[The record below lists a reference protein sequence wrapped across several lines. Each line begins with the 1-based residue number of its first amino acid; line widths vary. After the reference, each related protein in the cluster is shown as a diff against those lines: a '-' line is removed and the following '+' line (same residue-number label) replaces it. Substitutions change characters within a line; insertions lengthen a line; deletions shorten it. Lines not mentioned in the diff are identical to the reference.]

1 MKLVLSG
8 SPLSGLAFQ
17 VERSH
22 DRELLVSVMRSKI
35 LSFCNEHNLGEMR
48 DLFRTL
54 PLHIHTDLNEEV
66 VYVCTC
72 E

>member
-1 MKLVLSG
+1 MRLVLSG
-8 SPLSGLAFQ
+8 SPLTGLAFQ
-17 VERSH
+17 VERSY
-22 DRELLVSVMRSKI
+22 DRDALVALMRSKI
-35 LSFCNEHNLGEMR
+35 LSFCNEHRLGEMSE
-48 DLFRTL
+48 LFRTL